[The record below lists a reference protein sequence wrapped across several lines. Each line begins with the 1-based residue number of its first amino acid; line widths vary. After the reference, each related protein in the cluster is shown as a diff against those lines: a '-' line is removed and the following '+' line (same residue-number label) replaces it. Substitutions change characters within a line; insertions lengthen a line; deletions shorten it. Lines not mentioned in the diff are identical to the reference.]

1 MKDKGT
7 KQIAVIGS
15 VVIDLAVQTP
25 RLPAVGETL
34 LADNFKIGPG
44 GKGANAAVAVQR
56 AGAAAVLL
64 GCIGDDAF
72 GRMEMA
78 ALQEEGVDVDAV
90 SIHPEASTGVGI
102 AMIDADG
109 ENTILGVLG
118 ANDYLSA
125 DDVTRA
131 LALHQG
137 TLDVILV
144 NFEVPEPAVAA
155 AVRFGVDYDVPV
167 IVDAGPARPYTPE
180 TWRACTILT
189 PNEQETETLVG
200 YPVLDD
206 ATAERAAR
214 ELLGMGPSAV
224 VLHRGAHGALL
235 VTTDATTHV
244 PSFSVDVVD
253 TTGAGDAFS
262 GTLSVVVAEG
272 LPLVDAIRRANAAGA
287 LAVTRLGT
295 LPVMPT
301 RQEVE
306 MFLECQSE
314 EKAG

>member
-1 MKDKGT
+1 M

-44 GKGANAAVAVQR
+44 GKGANAAVAVKR
-56 AGAAAVLL
+56 AGAAAVLV
-64 GCIGDDAF
+64 GCIGDDDF

-78 ALQEEGVDVDAV
+78 ALQKEGVNVDAV
-90 SIHPEASTGVGI
+90 AIHPEASTGVGI
-102 AMIDADG
+102 AMIDANG

-118 ANDYLSA
+118 ANDYLNPN
-125 DDVTRA
+125 DVAQA
-131 LALHQG
+131 LALHQD
-137 TLDVILV
+137 TLNAILV

-155 AVRFGVDYDVPV
+155 AVQLGVDYGVPV

-180 TWRACTILT
+180 TWRDCTILT

-200 YPVLDD
+200 YPVSDD
-206 ATAERAAR
+206 TTAERAAR

-224 VLHRGAHGALL
+224 VLHRGAQGALL
-235 VTTDATTHV
+235 VTPDDTIHV

-262 GTLSVVVAEG
+262 GALSVAVAEG

-306 MFLECQSE
+306 AFLERQSE
-314 EKAG
+314 HQTI

>member
-1 MKDKGT
+1 M

-25 RLPAVGETL
+25 RLPTRGETL

-56 AGAAAVLL
+56 AGGAAVLL
-64 GCIGDDAF
+64 GCIGDDEF

-78 ALQEEGVDVDAV
+78 ALQKEGVDVSAV
-90 SIHPEASTGVGI
+90 AVHPEASTGVGI
-102 AMIDADG
+102 AMIDSDG

-118 ANDYLSA
+118 ANDYLSS
-125 DDVTRA
+125 DDVRRA
-131 LALHQG
+131 LTLHRE
-137 TLDVILV
+137 TLDSILV

-155 AVRFGVDYDVPV
+155 AVQLGVDYGIPV
-167 IVDAGPARPYTPE
+167 IVDAGPARPYTPK
-180 TWRACTILT
+180 TWRDCTILT

-200 YPVLDD
+200 YPISDD
-206 ATAERAAR
+206 ATAERAAH
-214 ELLGMGPSAV
+214 ELLGMGPSAI

-235 VTTDATTHV
+235 VTSDDTIHI
-244 PSFSVDVVD
+244 PSFSVNVVD

-262 GTLSVVVAEG
+262 GALSVAVAEG

-301 RQEVE
+301 RQEVNT
-306 MFLECQSE
+306 FLENQSE
-314 EKAG
+314 E

>member
-1 MKDKGT
+1 MKR
-7 KQIAVIGS
+7 IAVIGS
-15 VVIDLAVQTP
+15 VVVDLAVQTP

-44 GKGANAAVAVQR
+44 GKGANAAVVVQR

-64 GCIGDDAF
+64 GCIGDDDF
-72 GRMEMA
+72 GRMEMV
-78 ALQEEGVDVDAV
+78 ALQTEGVNVDAV
-90 SIHPEASTGVGI
+90 AVHPEAATGVGI

-118 ANDYLSA
+118 ANDYLSS
-125 DDVTRA
+125 DDVTQA
-131 LALHQG
+131 LALHRE
-137 TLDVILV
+137 TLDGILV

-155 AVRFGVDYDVPV
+155 AVQLGVDYGIPV
-167 IVDAGPARPYTPE
+167 IVDAGPARPYTPG
-180 TWRACTILT
+180 TWRDCTILT

-200 YPVLDD
+200 YPVSDD

-224 VLHRGAHGALL
+224 VLHRGARGALL
-235 VTTDATTHV
+235 VTPDDTVHV

-262 GTLSVVVAEG
+262 GTLSVGVAEG
-272 LPLVDAIRRANAAGA
+272 LPLVDAVRRANAAGA

-295 LPVMPT
+295 LPIMPT
-301 RQEVE
+301 RQEVDA
-306 MFLECQSE
+306 FLGRQDEH
-314 EKAG
+314 KTI

>member
-1 MKDKGT
+1 M
-7 KQIAVIGS
+7 KQIAIIGS

-25 RLPAVGETL
+25 RLPTVGETL
-34 LADNFKIGPG
+34 LANNFKIGPG

-56 AGAAAVLL
+56 AGGAAVLV
-64 GCIGDDAF
+64 GCIGDDDF

-78 ALQEEGVDVDAV
+78 ALQEEGVDVNAV
-90 SIHPEASTGVGI
+90 AVHPEASTGVGI
-102 AMIDADG
+102 AMIDANG

-118 ANDYLSA
+118 ANDYLTS

-131 LALHQG
+131 LALHRN
-137 TLDVILV
+137 TLDGILV

-155 AVRFGVDYDVPV
+155 AVQLGVDYGVPV

-180 TWRACTILT
+180 TWRNCTILT
-189 PNEQETETLVG
+189 PNEQETGTLVG
-200 YPVLDD
+200 YPVSDD

-214 ELLGMGPSAV
+214 ELLRMGPNAV

-235 VTTDATTHV
+235 VTSDDAIHI

-262 GTLSVVVAEG
+262 GALSVAMADG
-272 LPLVDAIRRANAAGA
+272 LLLADAIRRANAAGA

-301 RQEVE
+301 HQEVDA
-306 MFLECQSE
+306 FLERRSE
-314 EKAG
+314 HQTI

>member
-1 MKDKGT
+1 M

-34 LADNFKIGPG
+34 LADNFKIGTG
-44 GKGANAAVAVQR
+44 GKGANAAVAVKR
-56 AGAAAVLL
+56 AGAAAVLV
-64 GCIGDDAF
+64 GCIGDDDF

-78 ALQEEGVDVDAV
+78 ALQKEGVNVDAV
-90 SIHPEASTGVGI
+90 AIHPEASTGVGI

-118 ANDYLSA
+118 ANDYLNPN
-125 DDVTRA
+125 DVAQA
-131 LALHQG
+131 LALHQD
-137 TLDVILV
+137 TLNAILV

-155 AVRFGVDYDVPV
+155 AVQLGVDYGVPV

-180 TWRACTILT
+180 TWRNCTILT

-200 YPVLDD
+200 YPVSDD
-206 ATAERAAR
+206 TTAERAAR

-224 VLHRGAHGALL
+224 VLHRGAQGALL
-235 VTTDATTHV
+235 VTPDDTIHV

-262 GTLSVVVAEG
+262 GALSVTVAEG

-306 MFLECQSE
+306 AFLERQSE
-314 EKAG
+314 HQTI

>member
-1 MKDKGT
+1 M
-7 KQIAVIGS
+7 
-15 VVIDLAVQTP
+15 
-25 RLPAVGETL
+25 
-34 LADNFKIGPG
+34 
-44 GKGANAAVAVQR
+44 
-56 AGAAAVLL
+56 LL
-64 GCIGDDAF
+64 GCIGDDDF

-78 ALQEEGVDVDAV
+78 ALQAEGVDVDAV
-90 SIHPEASTGVGI
+90 AIHPEASTGVGI

-118 ANDYLSA
+118 ANDYLNP

-131 LALHQG
+131 LTLHKE
-137 TLDVILV
+137 TLDGILV

-155 AVRFGVDYDVPV
+155 AVQLGRDYGIPV

-180 TWRACTILT
+180 TWRDCTILT
-189 PNEQETETLVG
+189 PNEQETGTLVG
-200 YPVLDD
+200 YPISDD

-214 ELLGMGPSAV
+214 ELLAMGPSAI

-235 VTTDATTHV
+235 VTPDDTIHI

-262 GTLSVVVAEG
+262 GALSVAMAEE

-301 RQEVE
+301 RQEVNA
-306 MFLECQSE
+306 FLEHQNE
-314 EKAG
+314 EKTG

>member
-1 MKDKGT
+1 M

-15 VVIDLAVQTP
+15 IVIDLAVQTP
-25 RLPAVGETL
+25 RLPTRGETL
-34 LADNFKIGPG
+34 LGDNLKIGPG
-44 GKGANAAVAVQR
+44 GKGANAAVVVQR
-56 AGAAAVLL
+56 AGGTAVLL
-64 GCIGDDAF
+64 GCIGDDEF

-78 ALQEEGVDVDAV
+78 ALQAEGVDVSAV
-90 SIHPEASTGVGI
+90 AVHPEASTGVGI

-118 ANDYLSA
+118 ANDYLSS
-125 DDVTRA
+125 DDVKRA
-131 LALHQG
+131 IALHRE
-137 TLDVILV
+137 TLDGILV

-155 AVRFGVDYDVPV
+155 AVQLGVDYGIPV

-180 TWRACTILT
+180 TWRNCTILT

-200 YPVLDD
+200 YPISDD
-206 ATAERAAR
+206 VTAERAAH
-214 ELLGMGPSAV
+214 ELLEMGPSAI

-235 VTTDATTHV
+235 VTPDDTIHI
-244 PSFSVDVVD
+244 PSFSVNVVD

-262 GTLSVVVAEG
+262 GALSVAVAEG

-301 RQEVE
+301 RQEVDT
-306 MFLECQSE
+306 FLENQSE
-314 EKAG
+314 E

>member
-1 MKDKGT
+1 M

-44 GKGANAAVAVQR
+44 GKGANAAVAVKR
-56 AGAAAVLL
+56 AGAAAVLV
-64 GCIGDDAF
+64 GCIGDDDF

-78 ALQEEGVDVDAV
+78 ALQKEGVNVDAV
-90 SIHPEASTGVGI
+90 AIHPEASTGVGV
-102 AMIDADG
+102 AMIDANG

-118 ANDYLSA
+118 ANDYLNPN
-125 DDVTRA
+125 DVAQA
-131 LALHQG
+131 LALHQD
-137 TLDVILV
+137 TLNAILV

-155 AVRFGVDYDVPV
+155 AVQLGVDYGVPV

-180 TWRACTILT
+180 TWRNCTILT

-200 YPVLDD
+200 YPVSDD
-206 ATAERAAR
+206 TTAERAAR

-224 VLHRGAHGALL
+224 VLHRGAQGALL
-235 VTTDATTHV
+235 VTPDDTIHV

-262 GTLSVVVAEG
+262 GALSVAVAEG

-306 MFLECQSE
+306 AFLERQSE
-314 EKAG
+314 HQTI

>member
-1 MKDKGT
+1 M

-15 VVIDLAVQTP
+15 VIIDLAVQTP
-25 RLPAVGETL
+25 RLPIRGETL

-56 AGAAAVLL
+56 AGAAAVLV
-64 GCIGDDAF
+64 GCIGDDDF

-78 ALQEEGVDVDAV
+78 ALQKEGVNVDAV
-90 SIHPEASTGVGI
+90 AIHPEASTGVGI
-102 AMIDADG
+102 AMIDANG

-118 ANDYLSA
+118 ANDYLNPN
-125 DDVTRA
+125 DVAQA
-131 LALHQG
+131 LALHQD
-137 TLDVILV
+137 TLNAILV

-155 AVRFGVDYDVPV
+155 AVQLGVDYGVPV

-180 TWRACTILT
+180 TWRNCTILT

-200 YPVLDD
+200 YPVSDD
-206 ATAERAAR
+206 TTAERAAR

-224 VLHRGAHGALL
+224 VLHQGAQGALL
-235 VTTDATTHV
+235 VTPDDTIHV

-262 GTLSVVVAEG
+262 GALSVAVAEG

-306 MFLECQSE
+306 AFLERQSE
-314 EKAG
+314 HQTI

>member
-1 MKDKGT
+1 M
-7 KQIAVIGS
+7 KQIAIIGS

-25 RLPAVGETL
+25 RLPTVGETL

-56 AGAAAVLL
+56 AGGAAVLV
-64 GCIGDDAF
+64 GCIGDDDF

-78 ALQEEGVDVDAV
+78 ALQEEGVDVNAV
-90 SIHPEASTGVGI
+90 AVHPEASTGVGI
-102 AMIDADG
+102 AMIDANG

-118 ANDYLSA
+118 ANDYLTS

-131 LALHQG
+131 LALHRN
-137 TLDVILV
+137 TLDGILV

-155 AVRFGVDYDVPV
+155 AVQLGADYGVPV

-180 TWRACTILT
+180 TWRNCTILT

-200 YPVLDD
+200 YPVSDD

-235 VTTDATTHV
+235 VTPDNTIHI

-262 GTLSVVVAEG
+262 GTLSVAVAEG

-301 RQEVE
+301 RQEVDA
-306 MFLECQSE
+306 FLERQRE
-314 EKAG
+314 HQTI